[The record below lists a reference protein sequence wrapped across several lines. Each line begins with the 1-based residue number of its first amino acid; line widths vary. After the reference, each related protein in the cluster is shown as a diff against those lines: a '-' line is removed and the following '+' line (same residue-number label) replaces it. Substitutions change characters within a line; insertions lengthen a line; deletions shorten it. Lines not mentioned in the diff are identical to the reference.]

1 MNAPTDR
8 KYFVYPFCVDGRK
21 SFNGLCGLVRM
32 ELKQDP
38 SCGDVFVF
46 LAASMGSIKLLFWEH
61 GGFVIY
67 YKRLDR
73 GRFEMPPLRVDG
85 KGYYISEIQLLQII
99 RGVVFQKEVPRAPLS
114 KRNLPTLEK

>member
-21 SFNGLCGLVRM
+21 SFNGLCGLVRT
-32 ELKQDP
+32 ELKRDP
-38 SCGDVFVF
+38 ASGEVFVF
-46 LAASMGSIKLLFWEH
+46 LAASMSSIKLLFWDH

-67 YKRLDR
+67 YKKMDR
-73 GRFEMPPLRVDG
+73 GRFQMPPLRVDG

-99 RGVVFQKEVPRAPLS
+99 RGVAFQKEEPRSPLGRKS
-114 KRNLPTLEK
+114 LPKLEE